1 MNRRR
6 RKQTA
11 FHDFPTPTGFTGVR
25 IFPDNRWVQMSE
37 FMPWDLID
45 EKYAKNFEGSKNG
58 NVAVSS
64 RVAFGALVI
73 KQELNLSDEDTVT
86 MIREN
91 PHC

>member
-6 RKQTA
+6 RKQIA
-11 FHDFPTPTGFTGVR
+11 FHDFPTGFTGAR

-37 FMPWDLID
+37 LMPWDLID
-45 EKYAKNFEGSKNG
+45 EKDAENFAGSENG

>member
-1 MNRRR
+1 
-6 RKQTA
+6 
-11 FHDFPTPTGFTGVR
+11 
-25 IFPDNRWVQMSE
+25 MSVL
-37 FMPWDLID
+37 MPWDLID

-91 PHC
+91 PHCQYFLGFPEFTDIPL